1 MMLSAVQH
9 LVVHCWVSI
18 QKGFG
23 IGVWPSVVGMDGLYQ
38 LRCLAGMQQPGF
50 STLKDGHLLNGRFFI
65 NASIESL
72 DALMFKLTLG

>member
-1 MMLSAVQH
+1 M
-9 LVVHCWVSI
+9 VHRWVSI
-18 QKGFG
+18 WKGFG

-65 NASIESL
+65 GVSIESL
-72 DALMFKLTLG
+72 DASMFKLTLG